1 MRILSH
7 PLLHNGREKTTKE
20 KKWKRKIKEKDK
32 DVICDI
38 LMQENTDQQNAS
50 GKMKHKLFKNK

>member
-7 PLLHNGREKTTKE
+7 PLLHNGRDKN
-20 KKWKRKIKEKDK
+20 KKRKDK

-50 GKMKHKLFKNK
+50 GKMKRKLFQNK

>member
-7 PLLHNGREKTTKE
+7 PLLHNGRDKNK
-20 KKWKRKIKEKDK
+20 KRKEEMKTQKKKYK

-38 LMQENTDQQNAS
+38 LMQENTDQQSVN
-50 GKMKHKLFKNK
+50 GKMKHKLF

>member
-7 PLLHNGREKTTKE
+7 PLLHNGEEKTRKE
-20 KKWKRKIKEKDK
+20 KKKWQHKIKEKDK

-50 GKMKHKLFKNK
+50 GKMKHKLF